1 MAKFTPINKYIVI
14 ESIEEQVA
22 TSYGLMMTSS
32 DTESLRYKRGR
43 VIKPGTNVECVKD
56 GDEIYY
62 DKNAGFTMMLDGNTY
77 TIILERDVV
86 VVL

>member
-1 MAKFTPINKYIVI
+1 
-14 ESIEEQVA
+14 
-22 TSYGLMMTSS
+22 MTSS
-32 DTESLRYKRGR
+32 DTDMLRYKMGR

-62 DKNAGFTMMLDGNTY
+62 DKNAGFTMMLEGNTY